1 MVCRERHVFDRFAV
15 IFSVVIVRIY
25 ARLLTVGVVHKSSGP
40 KTQLSCRSDRAG
52 ITGAAPCFICCS
64 SRGLFLVSVISSIG
78 TFIAVSRYASATPLP
93 PSVLSRGIGWKVASM
108 GLSIPQYFN
117 KYTAVNG
124 FGPIHTSHMGV
135 NLELMFVCSSI
146 NMPFSSEA
154 FVVGLLATFLDVTL
168 HGKDNTTRNDR
179 GMHWWDKFRS
189 FKTDTRSEEF
199 YSLPFNLNKVLPIS
213 VIFGHSFEVIPSIL
227 TIVLTLRKKKKNIC
241 LWTSLALNLSP

>member
-1 MVCRERHVFDRFAV
+1 MRGIRGPLIVASTLQIVLGFSGLWFNVARQREATSFDAGESFAMM
-15 IFSVVIVRIY
+15 
-25 ARLLTVGVVHKSSGP
+25 
-40 KTQLSCRSDRAG
+40 
-52 ITGAAPCFICCS
+52 AAS
-64 SRGLFLVSVISSIG
+64 YVALVESIG